1 MTGHLA
7 VMISCKILADKCDL
21 WDLASIY
28 GLITFY
34 FVAVKLFFFLKFFQI
49 TKNLHFITK
58 KLIILF
64 EYCSIVTMKL
74 ESSQNIAKILF
85 VPKNFV
91 PSLQIRL
98 KSGWARKPI
107 LAAKAPIF

>member
-1 MTGHLA
+1 
-7 VMISCKILADKCDL
+7 
-21 WDLASIY
+21 
-28 GLITFY
+28 
-34 FVAVKLFFFLKFFQI
+34 
-49 TKNLHFITK
+49 
-58 KLIILF
+58 
-64 EYCSIVTMKL
+64 MKL
-74 ESSQNIAKILF
+74 ESSQNIAKMVAFF

>member
-1 MTGHLA
+1 
-7 VMISCKILADKCDL
+7 
-21 WDLASIY
+21 
-28 GLITFY
+28 
-34 FVAVKLFFFLKFFQI
+34 
-49 TKNLHFITK
+49 
-58 KLIILF
+58 
-64 EYCSIVTMKL
+64 MKL

-98 KSGWARKPI
+98 KSGWAQKPI